1 MFEGSSRTVASGSLD
16 GLSQTALQPDSLIG
30 VFWGVFTGP
39 PSRNGNWRAK
49 ESAGVCSFPL
59 GYLIQDSANRGKL
72 PIVVVVSGRSSVISL
87 IVTAAVRVA
96 RSRAQRLPSPGAP
109 MRSPRDG
116 DYRCAA
122 DLYNVSM

>member
-1 MFEGSSRTVASGSLD
+1 MDCRKLHCSPIPSSACS
-16 GLSQTALQPDSLIG
+16 
-30 VFWGVFTGP
+30 GVFTGP

-87 IVTAAVRVA
+87 IVTGGCQSSSFAGAAA
-96 RSRAQRLPSPGAP
+96 PLPRSTDAL
-109 MRSPRDG
+109 PRDG
-116 DYRCAA
+116 DYRCAV

>member
-72 PIVVVVSGRSSVISL
+72 PIVVVVNGRSSVISFNRQQR
-87 IVTAAVRVA
+87 AVRVA

-109 MRSPRDG
+109 
-116 DYRCAA
+116 
-122 DLYNVSM
+122 